1 MSTNIAIPT
10 HRTETTEVFSLR
22 KSHQLPLSTKIL
34 EQIITEK
41 EKLDELA
48 YASKFWSSR
57 IVCSMSSRAWNDG
70 LQVKDC
76 KWWAR
81 FTCLW
86 RKNQL

>member
-48 YASKFWSSR
+48 YASKF
-57 IVCSMSSRAWNDG
+57 
-70 LQVKDC
+70 
-76 KWWAR
+76 
-81 FTCLW
+81 
-86 RKNQL
+86 